1 MNLRDSKVLARCEN
15 DGRLRAVGGRVEIR
29 YKAGAAKAY
38 QAGERNL
45 SAVSG
50 ANDVLPDDA
59 CPDDPTLVPGAPP
72 PARGAAGKSAAARGP
87 AGSAARKSAAAQAH
101 ASTHGPAAFATGGIV
116 AYADGACSGNPGPC
130 GLGVVVV
137 DGEKRRE
144 LSEYLGIGTNNI
156 AELTAILRAVESVTT
171 GEARPVIVF
180 TDSSYAIGVLQKG
193 WKAKAN
199 QELIAEVKKALK
211 RLAAVELRY
220 VPGHSGVALN
230 ERADVLATESVRRR
244 ATRAWTTEAV

>member
-1 MNLRDSKVLARCEN
+1 MTLRDSKVLARCEQ
-15 DGRLRAVGGRVEIR
+15 DGRLRVAGGRVEIR
-29 YKAGAAKAY
+29 YKPGSPKAY

-45 SAVSG
+45 SALPGS
-50 ANDVLPDDA
+50 NDLLADET
-59 CPDDPTLVPGAPP
+59 CPDDPTLVLGAPSP
-72 PARGAAGKSAAARGP
+72 SAKKGGASGARG
-87 AGSAARKSAAAQAH
+87 GSSQARKDAAAQAH
-101 ASTHGPAAFATGGIV
+101 ASTHGPAAFARGGIV

-137 DGEKRRE
+137 DGETRRE
-144 LSEYLGIGTNNI
+144 LSEYLGTGTNNI
-156 AELTAILRAVESVTT
+156 AELTAILRVLENVTA
-171 GEARPVIVF
+171 GEARPVIIF

-230 ERADVLATESVRRR
+230 ERADVLATDSVKRR
-244 ATRAWTTEAV
+244 ASRAWTSEAL

>member
-1 MNLRDSKVLARCEN
+1 MTLRESKVLARCEA

-29 YKAGAAKAY
+29 YKAGATKAY

-45 SAVSG
+45 G
-50 ANDVLPDDA
+50 VLPGSTELLPDET
-59 CPDDPTLVPGAPP
+59 CPDDPSLVPRAPSGGASG
-72 PARGAAGKSAAARGP
+72 RT
-87 AGSAARKSAAAQAH
+87 GSAARGGSSQSRKDAAAQAH
-101 ASTHGPAAFATGGIV
+101 SSTHGPAAFARGGIV

-156 AELTAILRAVESVTT
+156 AELTAILRVLESVTA
-171 GEARPVIVF
+171 GEARPVTVF
-180 TDSSYAIGVLQKG
+180 TDSSYAIGVLSKG

-220 VPGHSGVALN
+220 VPGHSGVELN
-230 ERADVLATESVRRR
+230 ERADVLATDSVKRR
-244 ATRAWTTEAV
+244 ASRPWTTETL

>member
-1 MNLRDSKVLARCEN
+1 MTLRDSKVLARCEA
-15 DGRLRAVGGRVEIR
+15 DGRLRVVGGRVEVR
-29 YKAGAAKAY
+29 YKAGATKAY

-45 SAVSG
+45 SALAGSPELL
-50 ANDVLPDDA
+50 ADEA
-59 CPDDPTLVPGAPP
+59 CPDDPTLVPGAA
-72 PARGAAGKSAAARGP
+72 PASTRSSNGAGKGASQ
-87 AGSAARKSAAAQAH
+87 ARKDAAAQAH
-101 ASTHGPAAFATGGIV
+101 ASTHGPAAFASGGIV

-130 GLGVVVV
+130 GLGVVIV

-156 AELTAILRAVESVTT
+156 AELTAILRVLESVTA
-171 GEARPVIVF
+171 GEARVVTVF

-199 QELIAEVKKALK
+199 QDLIAEVKKALK

-220 VPGHSGVALN
+220 VPGHSGVELN
-230 ERADVLATESVRRR
+230 ERADVLARDSVKRR
-244 ATRAWTTEAV
+244 ASRAWTTETL